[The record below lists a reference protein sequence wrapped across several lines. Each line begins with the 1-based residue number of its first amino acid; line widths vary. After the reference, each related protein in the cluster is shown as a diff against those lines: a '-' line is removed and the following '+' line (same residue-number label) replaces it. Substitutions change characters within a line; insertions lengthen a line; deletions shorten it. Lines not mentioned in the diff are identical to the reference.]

1 VSAEESQ
8 DHAGATP
15 PADPGRRLLDRA
27 RKATPVARPRRRRD
41 SEEARW
47 SGPGADPRDPASIGS
62 SLESLI
68 SERRWDEALR
78 TAGIPARWEQI
89 VGADIAAHCRPQ
101 ALDDGELVCVAESTA
116 WATQIRL
123 LSRTILDRLA
133 AEVGPGVVRRLR
145 VHGPTAPDWRHGR
158 LRVTG
163 RGPRDTYG

>member
-1 VSAEESQ
+1 VSADQ
-8 DHAGATP
+8 P
-15 PADPGRRLLDRA
+15 PPPDPGRRLLDRA
-27 RKATPVARPRRRRD
+27 RQAPPRPARRKRRSD
-41 SEEARW
+41 PTEQPW
-47 SGPGADPRDPASIGS
+47 SGAGPDGRDPAPLGAAVGD
-62 SLESLI
+62 LV
-68 SERRWDEALR
+68 SERKWDDALR

-89 VGADIAAHCRPQ
+89 VGAEIAAHCRPDR
-101 ALDDGELVCVAESTA
+101 LDDGELTCIAESTA

-145 VHGPTAPDWRHGR
+145 VHGPTAPNWRHGP